1 MSGRGASS
9 GEMPGSHPPDRPG
22 RELSEPHLDALL
34 DGHFVP
40 PDTPEELRVVAAML
54 AELADPAEPGELAGE
69 APARMAFAR
78 RAAPAGASPGNRRR
92 PSWLPTLAAGFAAVL
107 VAATVGLGSVAAAGY
122 AGMLPRPMQALAHHA
137 IGAPPAR
144 AAPDTRQAA
153 RRLCNAYQH
162 AVSYGPAD
170 AEAAAF
176 QKLEQA
182 AGGAGKIDGYCAVAM
197 PADIVPPPR
206 TVTPPPAKPK
216 TPRPSKSPATS
227 VPTSTPAPTPAAV
240 PTPTSTPAPAPA
252 GPSPTPAQS
261 YSATPAQRALPA
273 PPTPTATPV
282 SPHSDQTSAGPVTP

>member
-9 GEMPGSHPPDRPG
+9 GEMPGFQPPDRPG

-34 DGHFVP
+34 DGRFIP
-40 PDTPEELRVVAAML
+40 PDAPEELRVVAEML

-78 RAAPAGASPGNRRR
+78 RAAPAGASPGTRRR
-92 PSWLPTLAAGFAAVL
+92 SSWLPTVAAGLAAVL
-107 VAATVGLGSVAAAGY
+107 VAASVGLGTVAAAGY
-122 AGMLPRPMQALAHHA
+122 AGMLPGPMQALAHRA

-144 AAPDTRQAA
+144 PAPDTRRAA
-153 RRLCNAYQH
+153 SGLCHTYEH
-162 AVSYGPAD
+162 ALSYGPAD

-182 AGGAGKIDGYCAVAM
+182 AGGAGKIDAYCAVAV
-197 PADIVPPPR
+197 PAGIAPPPR
-206 TVTPPPAKPK
+206 TVTRPAKPT
-216 TPRPSKSPATS
+216 TPRPSKPPATP
-227 VPTSTPAPTPAAV
+227 VPTSTPVPTPAAV
-240 PTPTSTPAPAPA
+240 PTPTSTPAPAP
-252 GPSPTPAQS
+252 GPAPAPAQR
-261 YSATPAQRALPA
+261 YSATPAQRARPA